1 MITISEYYIQK
12 DCFFPFVRLH
22 DECLSSNSDVD
33 FAILVP
39 VFSVSLFNNV
49 IFEMAAFRFML
60 NLISTESG
68 VIAIVVFVIVRNDF
82 LRKNL

>member
-12 DCFFPFVRLH
+12 DFFPFVRLH

-39 VFSVSLFNNV
+39 VFSVCLFNDV
-49 IFEMAAFRFML
+49 IMVSALFRFIF
-60 NLISTESG
+60 NLISSEFRIITKD
-68 VIAIVVFVIVRNDF
+68 VFVIVRNDF

>member
-12 DCFFPFVRLH
+12 DFFPFVRLH
-22 DECLSSNSDVD
+22 DEYLSSNSDVD

-39 VFSVSLFNNV
+39 VFSVSLFNDV

-60 NLISTESG
+60 NLISSESG
-68 VIAIVVFVIVRNDF
+68 VIAIVVFVIVRDGFFRND
-82 LRKNL
+82 L

>member
-12 DCFFPFVRLH
+12 DFFPFVRLH

-39 VFSVSLFNNV
+39 VFSVSLFNDV

-60 NLISTESG
+60 NLISSESG
-68 VIAIVVFVIVRNDF
+68 VIAIVVFVIVWDGF
-82 LRKNL
+82 FRKDL